1 MLPLKQ
7 NITQGAYSI
16 VGTPRVE
23 ALNMA
28 ETVQGINGSRI
39 VTESSIDLDKLSGTR
54 FLSLSLSKLNNKDW
68 YIGGEIAPFQ

>member
-1 MLPLKQ
+1 
-7 NITQGAYSI
+7 
-16 VGTPRVE
+16 
-23 ALNMA
+23 MA